1 MKIQKSAVKFFGI
14 AAALLL
20 LDSCS
25 AAVSGKIESDASGV
39 LSIKAALEP
48 KTAAALRSLGALGGR
63 QGAAKAAVLDSQ
75 AINRSLKA
83 APGIT
88 DAALKNTSAEALEG
102 TISVNRIGDFL
113 ASAGT
118 GSRFITFEPLG
129 TSGGRLGIQVDRESS
144 PALIARISRDTADY
158 LSVLMAPAATG
169 EKLGTAE
176 YLELVRSVYGDGIAG
191 EMAGARFSAVLTVPG
206 TIKTVRGGSFQGRQ
220 ARFEAALLDILV
232 LEQPLEYEI
241 VW

>member
-1 MKIQKSAVKFFGI
+1 MKIQKSALKFLGV

-20 LDSCS
+20 LGSCS
-25 AAVSGKIESDASGV
+25 AAVSGKIERDASGV

-48 KTAAALRSLGALGGR
+48 KTAAAMRSLGTLGRR
-63 QGAAKAAVLDSQ
+63 QGEAKTAILDSQ
-75 AINRSLKA
+75 AINCSLKA

-88 DAALKNTSAEALEG
+88 DAALKNTAAEALEG
-102 TISVNRIGDFL
+102 TISISRIGDFL

-118 GSRFITFEPLG
+118 GSRFITFEPIG
-129 TSGGRLGIQVDRESS
+129 VSGGRLGIRVDRESS
-144 PALIARISRDTADY
+144 PALIARISRDAADY

-191 EMAGARFSAVLTVPG
+191 EIATARFSAALTVPG
-206 TIKTVRGGSFQGRQ
+206 AIKTVKGGSFQGRQ
-220 ARFEAALLDILV
+220 ARFEAALLDILI